1 MARRPQQGIVSRLS
15 APFLKRAVFEKP
27 DGASTTYPFC
37 LPIFARGG
45 FELAFDKRVT
55 IICGENGSG
64 KSTVL
69 KAIAGKCGFNLRS
82 GNRDHA
88 VGADA
93 STTPFD
99 KHLKLHWLPKVAHGF
114 FFRAE
119 SVTDFNLM
127 IQRETDNPTWGEPLA
142 IQYGGRS
149 PEERSHG
156 EGALSVMKARFER
169 GGVFILDEP
178 EAALSPVRQ
187 AALVGLIHKHARSGQ
202 CQFIVATHSPIVMS
216 CPGAA
221 VLEIRNG
228 RFGPCAPSETEAY
241 RLYVDFFQNPRGFID
256 QVTGGQMDF
265 LDDL

>member
-1 MARRPQQGIVSRLS
+1 MAKKRGLVSRLT
-15 APFLKRAVFEKP
+15 APFLKRATFERP
-27 DGASTTYPFC
+27 AGPATQYPWF

-45 FELAFDKRVT
+45 FELAFEKRIT
-55 IICGENGSG
+55 ISCGENGSG

-69 KAIAGKCGFNLRS
+69 EAIAGKCGFNLRS
-82 GNRDHA
+82 GNRDHVLQPETA
-88 VGADA
+88 E
-93 STTPFD
+93 TPLEG
-99 KHLKLHWLPKVAHGF
+99 HVKLAWLPKIAEGF

-119 SVTDFNLM
+119 TVTDFNRF
-127 IQRETDNPTWGEPLA
+127 IHQEGLA
-142 IQYGGRS
+142 QNYGGRS

-156 EGALSVMKARFER
+156 EAALSVMTARFER

-187 AALVGLIHKHARSGQ
+187 AALVGLMHKYAMSGQ

-221 VLEIRNG
+221 LFELTNG
-228 RFGPCAPSETEAY
+228 RFGACAPSETEAY
-241 RLYVDFFQNPRGFID
+241 RLYVDFFHNPRGFID
-256 QVTGGQMDF
+256 TVTGGQMDF